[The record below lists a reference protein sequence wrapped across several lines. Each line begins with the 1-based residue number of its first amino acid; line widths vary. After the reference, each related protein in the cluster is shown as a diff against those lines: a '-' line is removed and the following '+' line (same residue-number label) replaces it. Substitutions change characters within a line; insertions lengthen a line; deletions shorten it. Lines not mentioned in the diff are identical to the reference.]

1 MQYDFLKQFPKRMKC
16 VGRFILL
23 IQNSNLK
30 TIWKQCGFMK
40 IDEQINVIF
49 AVMLYIMEQSLK
61 DDICT
66 IDDIGAYIDN
76 LNMTYFHKDIGYEEC
91 KELGDFIINI
101 VLCNEGRAMYFDG
114 FDFEKKAYHIQNISY
129 VANSIVYVNSDIKR
143 TSYRLTDDGY
153 NLILSTLEI
162 ENNMKLTIH
171 EMIFKMHLEK
181 QSYDQAVSEI
191 KNVFQ
196 LLHMQLQKIQD
207 AMGKI
212 RRNALNY
219 TVAEY
224 QEILEENLNT
234 ISDTKQ
240 KFQTYR
246 EVVKT
251 RAKELEEMNL
261 NIHRLDEKEEQN
273 LNNLKIIED
282 YLNRAIDEHQRILGN
297 HFDLKSLYTHELE
310 QLSQVS
316 SIKRFSFQNDFFD
329 QIMKQPEAL
338 GKMDIFFRP
347 LFLNDPEKVYNL
359 KKVTEL
365 QRPISRKIIDD
376 EDELMDF
383 GGDDWQKEQERLQ
396 KVKLKKYEKSITLLL
411 DKTLANRTV
420 SLEEIAG
427 DINTNQDEKSI
438 LIPDT
443 NIFKEIMID
452 LLRNGEMD
460 IVSLKKER
468 SEFISDSSNAFQ
480 LNEMLL
486 NITDSKK
493 YSDITRLMVYRK
505 EDGKVVVIKDV
516 TDELGNSKV
525 IRCSNVQITA
535 MKEEH

>member
-16 VGRFILL
+16 VGRFVLL

-76 LNMTYFHKDIGYEEC
+76 L
-91 KELGDFIINI
+91 L
-101 VLCNEGRAMYFDG
+101 
-114 FDFEKKAYHIQNISY
+114 
-129 VANSIVYVNSDIKR
+129 
-143 TSYRLTDDGY
+143 
-153 NLILSTLEI
+153 LSTLEI

-196 LLHMQLQKIQD
+196 LLHIQLQKIQD

-261 NIHRLDEKEEQN
+261 NIHKLDEKEEQN

-347 LFLNDPEKVYNL
+347 LFLNEPEKIYNL

-396 KVKLKKYEKSITLLL
+396 KAKLKKYEKSITLLL
-411 DKTLANRTV
+411 DKTLANGTV

-427 DINTNQDEKSI
+427 DINTNQDE
-438 LIPDT
+438 
-443 NIFKEIMID
+443 
-452 LLRNGEMD
+452 
-460 IVSLKKER
+460 
-468 SEFISDSSNAFQ
+468 
-480 LNEMLL
+480 
-486 NITDSKK
+486 
-493 YSDITRLMVYRK
+493 
-505 EDGKVVVIKDV
+505 
-516 TDELGNSKV
+516 
-525 IRCSNVQITA
+525 IRQKR
-535 MKEEH
+535 MY